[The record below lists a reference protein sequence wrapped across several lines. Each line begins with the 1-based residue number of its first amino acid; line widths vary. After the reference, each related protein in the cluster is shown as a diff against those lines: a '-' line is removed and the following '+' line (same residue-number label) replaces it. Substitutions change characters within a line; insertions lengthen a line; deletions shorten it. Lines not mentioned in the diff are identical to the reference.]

1 MQRTMIIYEG
11 LEETT
16 EKIVKKMS
24 LVLGPSRYCT
34 TEGFKED
41 YKNYDLFVI
50 AAPVFG
56 EKINDKILKF
66 VIENA
71 TWLIN
76 KEVGLVCTDV
86 EKDPGIKALKKLQS
100 ILGSAVVH
108 CKTIKCDKCIE
119 EIVQFSLEL
128 KRIRESFFKTMPK
141 DDLKKCIDTFISSHK
156 SCDLATGYNNWIRS
170 TPIEYIYKDGCMYIL
185 SEGGKKFANIIL
197 NSRVSV
203 SIYEN
208 FTDMSN
214 LEGMQIRGKAEILE
228 LDTEEYKEILKLK
241 GIDEAKLDLMPGIL
255 NCIKINFDKIEY
267 LSSKFKSLGYSTKQ
281 IYYYK
286 PF

>member
-11 LEETT
+11 LKETT
-16 EKIVKKMS
+16 EKIVKKMA
-24 LVLGPSRYCT
+24 LVLGPARYCT

-50 AAPVFG
+50 AAPVSG
-56 EKINDKILKF
+56 EKLNDKILKF
-66 VIENA
+66 VMENA

-76 KEVGLVCTDV
+76 KEIGLICTDT

-108 CKTIKCDKCIE
+108 CKTIKCDKCIG

-128 KRIRESFFKTMPK
+128 KRIRESFLKTMPK
-141 DDLKKCIDTFISSHK
+141 EDLKKSIDDFINSHK
-156 SCDLATGYNNWIRS
+156 ICDLATGYNNWIRS
-170 TPIEYIYKDGCMYIL
+170 TPMEYIYKDGGIYIL

-197 NSRVSV
+197 NNRVSI
-203 SIYEN
+203 SIYGKPNNE
-208 FTDMSN
+208 DSW
-214 LEGMQIRGKAEILE
+214 EGMQIRGKAEILE
-228 LDTEEYKEILKLK
+228 LGTEEYSEILKLK
-241 GIDEAKLDLMPGIL
+241 GIDEAKLNLMPGIL